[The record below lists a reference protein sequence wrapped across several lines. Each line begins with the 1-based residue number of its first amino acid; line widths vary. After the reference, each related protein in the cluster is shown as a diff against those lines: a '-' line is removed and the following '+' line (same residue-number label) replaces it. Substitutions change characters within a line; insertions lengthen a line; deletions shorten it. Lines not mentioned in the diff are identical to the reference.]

1 MESKTLQDR
10 LKDYYRGERVSNA
23 ILIVIGATGI
33 VWTLL
38 IFLWRQGNLS
48 SAMFFSAF
56 PLGVFYVI
64 TGGYRFVRSLK
75 RYKLGAD
82 IISGL
87 DFLINSEK
95 DHLEGRAERFRR
107 KRKID
112 LFGVLFGFF
121 VVTSAMI
128 MGWNHLILG
137 TAISICIF
145 SAILLAFDL
154 FGQFRTEEFLH
165 HINKEAEINRAGKS
179 T

>member
-1 MESKTLQDR
+1 M
-10 LKDYYRGERVSNA
+10 
-23 ILIVIGATGI
+23 
-33 VWTLL
+33 
-38 IFLWRQGNLS
+38 
-48 SAMFFSAF
+48 
-56 PLGVFYVI
+56 
-64 TGGYRFVRSLK
+64 RSLK